1 MFQDHSNTCRVISR
15 LINWPIKR
23 EINFSVYSPCAWC
36 RLSVSTLTNNL
47 YQPWKNNC
55 SWKTWCLYLVSHST
69 SCSTINHS
77 GPPTVSLKIYLYMS
91 CHAQQRRNPVDPS
104 RVTIYQTNS
113 AVTVSANTF
122 ITFQRHLPATCP
134 PVFFFFF
141 YKSLCVSPVGISI
154 YCVLST
160 VVQRETMSVFFALL
174 TLKLFPKTNF
184 LTDIT
189 AEK

>member
-36 RLSVSTLTNNL
+36 RLSVSSLTNNL

-134 PVFFFFF
+134 PVFFCFFF
-141 YKSLCVSPVGISI
+141 TNLYVW
-154 YCVLST
+154 VL
-160 VVQRETMSVFFALL
+160 
-174 TLKLFPKTNF
+174 
-184 LTDIT
+184 
-189 AEK
+189 